1 MNLIGAIVVAFILI
15 VNLGRGKPR
24 GIASTRA
31 TEHNDG
37 RLERAVVRDPTGDRG
52 ER

>member
-1 MNLIGAIVVAFILI
+1 VFTLI
-15 VNLGRGKPR
+15 VNLGRGKPP

-31 TEHNDG
+31 TETRGLTG